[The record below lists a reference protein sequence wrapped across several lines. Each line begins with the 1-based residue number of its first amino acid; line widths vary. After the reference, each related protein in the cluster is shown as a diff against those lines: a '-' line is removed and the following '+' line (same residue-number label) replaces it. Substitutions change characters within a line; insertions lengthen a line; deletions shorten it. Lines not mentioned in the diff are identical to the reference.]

1 MEQAEIKATLE
12 DAIKNDSLLKVLNDL
27 GFRDISSKD
36 SLIAEELAY
45 LHNNQALDLNE
56 QLLKLTNQENN
67 YNSSSLI
74 YAYCSALPKI
84 NTSVIDIVNVFIHL
98 KNENLEYGDFEQ
110 AYFLFC
116 QQSLDRS
123 KVGLSFILEQSKS
136 SYPLLGNTIMAAAK
150 LDSSWVIEQ
159 LSMLLKHQSAGIRLQ
174 VYSAIGRVSLTDLDL
189 PSVRL
194 KLLESALNIETDS
207 SEKSEI
213 FRSAFFIAKQT
224 PTLWPQVKLLFEQCL
239 QKYEPL
245 VIQEAS
251 YLAAFNGQ
259 ELPDSVVTYLMP
271 YFKDT
276 APAQSKTLN
285 YLSYFIRNEING
297 EKCSLVEDLLETLL
311 IKNNGLKVSDFQHLD
326 HELMKEL
333 NSDFLNRIVTK
344 WFLKGDIQLCSAL
357 YDVITKGDRDRVEL
371 SIDESV
377 LPLTDNEF
385 MFLVKKTVGWL
396 FYTPVAAI
404 SFLLSIIPHTNAD
417 LKTQITQLLYD
428 PLLLSYTGK
437 GKDFLI
443 KKMENTGI
451 STQALIK
458 QLLSDLE
465 SYQAALKDIV
475 NLKELRAPQKELQ
488 LYRQL
493 FDEKMSQSM
502 SEARKGSIVDLIATT
517 QTILY
522 GNDVVTSS
530 TLGNENQRIKNT
542 MHSMRY
548 SYEVP
553 KMSVI
558 DPEGLDI
565 MLKVF
570 RCERFINEKDA

>member
-12 DAIKNDSLLKVLNDL
+12 DAVKNDTLLKFLNDL
-27 GFRDISSKD
+27 DFRDIRNKD

-45 LHNNQALDLNE
+45 LHNNQILDLNE

-67 YNSSSLI
+67 YNSSSLTF
-74 YAYCSALPKI
+74 AYCSVLPKLD
-84 NTSVIDIVNVFIHL
+84 TTVIDVVNVFVHL
-98 KNENLEYGDFEQ
+98 KDEELVYGDYEQ

-116 QQSLDRS
+116 QQNLDRC
-123 KVGLSFILEQSKS
+123 KAGLSFILEQPEN
-136 SYPLLGNTIMAAAK
+136 SYPLLANTIMGAAK

-159 LSMLLKHQSAGIRLQ
+159 LSTLIKHESAGIRLQ
-174 VYSAIGRVSLTDLDL
+174 IYSAIGRVSLNDLDM

-194 KLLESALNIETDS
+194 KLLESALNIETGS

-213 FRSAFFIAKQT
+213 FRSAFLIAKQT
-224 PTLWPQVKLLFEQCL
+224 PILWPQAQLLFEQCL
-239 QKYEPL
+239 QKYEHL

-259 ELPDSVVTYLMP
+259 DLPDNVVTFLIP
-271 YFKDT
+271 YFKNT
-276 APAQSKTLN
+276 TPAQSKTLDH
-285 YLSYFIRNEING
+285 LSYFIRNEING

-311 IKNNGLKVSDFQHLD
+311 IKNNELKVSDFQHLD
-326 HELMKEL
+326 HELVNER

-344 WFLKGDIQLCSAL
+344 WLLIGDVQLCCAL
-357 YDVITKGDRDRVEL
+357 HDVITKGDRDLIEL

-385 MFLVKKTVGWL
+385 LFLVRKTVGWL
-396 FYTPVAAI
+396 FYTPNAAI
-404 SFLLSIIPHTNAD
+404 SFLLSIIPHTKAD

-437 GKDFLI
+437 GKDFLT
-443 KKMENTGI
+443 KKIENADNDILTI
-451 STQALIK
+451 IN

-465 SYQAALKDIV
+465 RYQADFKDIKNV
-475 NLKELRAPQKELQ
+475 KELSVSQKEVNIYWQ
-488 LYRQL
+488 D
-493 FDEKMSQSM
+493 FEEKMSQSM

-522 GNDVVTSS
+522 GNDVVTPSA
-530 TLGNENQRIKNT
+530 LGNKNQRIKNT
-542 MHSMRY
+542 MHSVRY
-548 SYEVP
+548 SYEMP

-565 MLKVF
+565 MLRVF

>member
-1 MEQAEIKATLE
+1 MEQAEIKATLK
-12 DAIKNDSLLKVLNDL
+12 DAIKNDTLLKVLNDL
-27 GFRDISSKD
+27 DFRDIRTKD
-36 SLIAEELAY
+36 SLVAEELAY
-45 LHNNQALDLNE
+45 LHNTQALDLNK
-56 QLLKLTNQENN
+56 QLLKLTNKENQ
-67 YNSSSLI
+67 YNSSSLTF
-74 YAYCSALPKI
+74 AYCSALPKLD
-84 NTSVIDIVNVFIHL
+84 TSVIDIINVFIHL
-98 KNENLEYGDFEQ
+98 KNEPLVYGDFEQ

-123 KVGLSFILEQSKS
+123 KAALSFILEQSEN
-136 SYPLLGNTIMAAAK
+136 SYPLLNNTIMAAAK

-159 LSMLLKHQSAGIRLQ
+159 LSTLIKHESVGIRIQ
-174 VYSAIGRVSLTDLDL
+174 IYSAIGRVSLNDLDM

-194 KLLESALNIETDS
+194 KLLESALNIETGS

-213 FRSAFFIAKQT
+213 FRSAFLLARQT
-224 PTLWPQVKLLFEQCL
+224 PILWPQVQLLFEQCL

-259 ELPDSVVTYLMP
+259 DLPNSVVTYLMP

-276 APAQSKTLN
+276 MPAQPKTLN

-297 EKCSLVEDLLETLL
+297 EKYSLVEDLLETLL

-326 HELMKEL
+326 HELVKEL
-333 NSDFLNRIVTK
+333 NSGFLNRIVTK
-344 WFLKGDIQLCSAL
+344 WFLMGDIQLCSAL
-357 YDVITKGDRDRVEL
+357 YDVITKGDRDRIEL

-385 MFLVKKTVGWL
+385 LFLVRKTVGWL
-396 FYTPVAAI
+396 FYTPIAAI
-404 SFLLSIIPHTNAD
+404 SFLLSIIPHTKAD

-443 KKMENTGI
+443 KKIENTDI
-451 STQALIK
+451 STQTIIK

-465 SYQAALKDIV
+465 RYQADLKDIKLV
-475 NLKELRAPQKELQ
+475 KELRVSQKEVNIYWQ
-488 LYRQL
+488 D
-493 FDEKMSQSM
+493 FEEKMSQSM

-522 GNDVVTSS
+522 GNDVVISS

-542 MHSMRY
+542 MHSVRY
-548 SYEVP
+548 PYEVP
-553 KMSVI
+553 KMSII
-558 DPEGLDI
+558 DPEGLNI
-565 MLKVF
+565 MLRILRYEVPK
-570 RCERFINEKDA
+570 

>member
-1 MEQAEIKATLE
+1 M
-12 DAIKNDSLLKVLNDL
+12 
-27 GFRDISSKD
+27 
-36 SLIAEELAY
+36 
-45 LHNNQALDLNE
+45 DLNE

-84 NTSVIDIVNVFIHL
+84 NTYVIDIVNVFIHL
-98 KNENLEYGDFEQ
+98 KNENLECGDFEQ

-159 LSMLLKHQSAGIRLQ
+159 LSTLLKHQSAGIRLQ
-174 VYSAIGRVSLTDLDL
+174 VYSTIGRVSLTDLDL

-224 PTLWPQVKLLFEQCL
+224 ATLWPQVQLLFEQCL

-276 APAQSKTLN
+276 TPAQSKTLN

-344 WFLKGDIQLCSAL
+344 WFLMGDIQLCCAL
-357 YDVITKGDRDRVEL
+357 YDVITKGDRDRTEL
-371 SIDESV
+371 SIDESA

-385 MFLVKKTVGWL
+385 LFLVRKTVGWL

-437 GKDFLI
+437 GKDFLM
-443 KKMENTGI
+443 KKIENTDI
-451 STQALIK
+451 STQALIN
-458 QLLSDLE
+458 QILSDLE
-465 SYQAALKDIV
+465 RYQADFKDIKLV
-475 NLKELRAPQKELQ
+475 KELRVSQKEVNIYWQ
-488 LYRQL
+488 D
-493 FDEKMSQSM
+493 FEEKMSQSM

-558 DPEGLDI
+558 DPEGLDM
-565 MLKVF
+565 MLRAF
-570 RCERFINEKDA
+570 RHERLENEIDS

>member
-1 MEQAEIKATLE
+1 MEQAEIKATLD
-12 DAIKNDSLLKVLNDL
+12 DAIKNDTLLKVLNDL
-27 GFRDISSKD
+27 DFRDIRSKD
-36 SLIAEELAY
+36 SLVAEELAY
-45 LHNNQALDLNE
+45 LHNNQTLDLNE

-67 YNSSSLI
+67 YNSSSLTF
-74 YAYCSALPKI
+74 AYCSALPKLD
-84 NTSVIDIVNVFIHL
+84 TTVVDIINVFVHL
-98 KNENLEYGDFEQ
+98 KDEELVYGDFEQ
-110 AYFLFC
+110 AYLLFC
-116 QQSLDRS
+116 QQSLDRC
-123 KVGLSFILEQSKS
+123 KAGLSFILEQSEN
-136 SYPLLGNTIMAAAK
+136 SYPLLANTIMAAAK

-159 LSMLLKHQSAGIRLQ
+159 LSTLIKHQSVGIRLHI
-174 VYSAIGRVSLTDLDL
+174 YSAIGRVSLTDLDM

-224 PTLWPQVKLLFEQCL
+224 PTLWPQVQLLFEQCL

-271 YFKDT
+271 YFKDIK
-276 APAQSKTLN
+276 PAQSKALDH
-285 YLSYFIRNEING
+285 LSYFIRNEING

-326 HELMKEL
+326 HELMKEV

-344 WFLKGDIQLCSAL
+344 WFLMGDIQLCCAL
-357 YDVITKGDRDRVEL
+357 YDVITKGDRDRTEL
-371 SIDESV
+371 SIDESA

-385 MFLVKKTVGWL
+385 LFLVRKTVGWL

-437 GKDFLI
+437 GKDFLM
-443 KKMENTGI
+443 KKIENTDI

-458 QLLSDLE
+458 LILSDLE
-465 SYQAALKDIV
+465 RYQADFKDIKLV
-475 NLKELRAPQKELQ
+475 KELRVSQKEVNIYWQ
-488 LYRQL
+488 D
-493 FDEKMSQSM
+493 FEEKMSQSM

-542 MHSMRY
+542 MHSVRY
-548 SYEVP
+548 PYEVP

-558 DPEGLDI
+558 DPEGLDM
-565 MLKVF
+565 MLRVF
-570 RCERFINEKDA
+570 RCERFINEKNA